1 MIISRLSLSLRSLAL
16 SKMDEDMS
24 CEIEEESVDPLTE
37 GPIEFCVVCGVSY
50 EDKKEGCE
58 FCESKLDEPSPKKM
72 EED

>member
-1 MIISRLSLSLRSLAL
+1 
-16 SKMDEDMS
+16 MS

-58 FCESKLDEPSPKKM
+58 FCESKLDEPSPEKM